1 MIKFCLTCLIL
12 TVSPFLL
19 FPFFRTAEIIARTL
33 RRQDVGDKYATGVTK
48 VEKIEGGRTSHK
60 VRTLKTAENLL
71 TRNEKVHV
79 PLQHTGAL

>member
-19 FPFFRTAEIIARTL
+19 FPFFRTAEIITRTL

-48 VEKIEGGRTSHK
+48 VEKIE

-71 TRNEKVHV
+71 TLNEQVHV